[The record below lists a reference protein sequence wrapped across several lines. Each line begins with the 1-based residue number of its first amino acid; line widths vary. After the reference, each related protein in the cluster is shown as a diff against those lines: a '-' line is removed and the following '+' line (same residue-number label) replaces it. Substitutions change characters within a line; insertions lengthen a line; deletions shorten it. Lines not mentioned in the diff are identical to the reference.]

1 MSINFTSSRYP
12 MKQDKSINWR
22 TSASAV
28 HPLDELRV
36 AVVGGTG
43 GIGQAISRAFVKR
56 GADVTVV
63 GQTFRDVETR
73 RYHFIKADLSS
84 MQDAARVA
92 DQLGADDLDMLIFT
106 TGIFA
111 APERQVT
118 AEGLERDMAVSFLS
132 RMTILK
138 RMAADI
144 GASRADRT
152 FKPRV
157 FVMGYPGT
165 GQIGT
170 DLDDLNAERAYKSFA
185 VHMNTVAGNEM
196 LVLETAEKYP
206 HLNVYGLNPGL
217 IKTSIRDNFFGKGS
231 LKSKL
236 AETLIGFFTLTA
248 DEYAERMLPMM
259 VSSGIEFAS
268 GGMFD
273 RKANA
278 ILPSEGFS
286 REHISTFMTVSE
298 ALVARAGVSL
308 NRQAN

>member
-1 MSINFTSSRYP
+1 
-12 MKQDKSINWR
+12 
-22 TSASAV
+22 
-28 HPLDELRV
+28 
-36 AVVGGTG
+36 
-43 GIGQAISRAFVKR
+43 
-56 GADVTVV
+56 
-63 GQTFRDVETR
+63 
-73 RYHFIKADLSS
+73 

-138 RMAADI
+138 RMADGI
-144 GASRADRT
+144 GASRADCT

-185 VHMNTVAGNEM
+185 VNMNTVAGNEM
-196 LVLETAEKYP
+196 LVLESGKKYP

-231 LKSKL
+231 LKSKV
-236 AETLIGFFTLTA
+236 AESLIGFFTPTA

-259 VSSGIEFAS
+259 VSAGIELES
-268 GGMFD
+268 GAMFD

-278 ILPSEGFS
+278 ILASEGLT
-286 REHISTFMTVSE
+286 REHISTFMTASE

-308 NRQAN
+308 KRQAN